1 MLLRIFSQSRL
12 GNIKIKLRERK
23 MKYRGKI
30 TNYVDSFRRAYP
42 EINVIT
48 EPAGQFYAEFAS
60 EESAVLAEQ
69 MNDLVGKFKERE
81 K

>member
-1 MLLRIFSQSRL
+1 
-12 GNIKIKLRERK
+12 

-42 EINVIT
+42 EINVVT

-60 EESAVLAEQ
+60 EESAELAEQ
-69 MNDLVGKFKERE
+69 MNDLVGKFKRGL